1 MIIGATLCL
10 GLGWLAP
17 PPQFGVRRA
26 PTLSRAAVVMT
37 DDAIEADMQKA
48 SEAFG
53 DTITKAKEAARRGAT
68 IGDVLE
74 SAQAKMDDMQGRV
87 QSTLR
92 TANAA
97 KAAAGARAEAAEE
110 AAMAASAKAAAAK
123 AKMDMAINAAKL
135 EAAELEKAK
144 NAAKMQAASAEA
156 ERAAAL
162 EWAEAEMATAEQ
174 ARAEAAARAAASE
187 EAAAKSS
194 AALTVAEAQLM
205 ETQGELREAC
215 AFAAERVTELDD
227 MLEMGQVPRR
237 FCEHTRLVH
246 FTSSAAATTT
256 TASATPPHLLLT
268 SASPPPHHLH
278 LTSSTPL
285 RYRTN

>member
-10 GLGWLAP
+10 GLGWLTP
-17 PPQFGVRRA
+17 PPQFGVRRS

-68 IGDVLE
+68 IGDVRV

-144 NAAKMQAASAEA
+144 NAAKMQAASAEEAATAARERAAAEARERAAAEA

-237 FCEHTRLVH
+237 FCEHNRLVH
-246 FTSSAAATTT
+246 
-256 TASATPPHLLLT
+256 LR
-268 SASPPPHHLH
+268 
-278 LTSSTPL
+278 LTSSTSS
-285 RYRTN
+285 T

>member
-1 MIIGATLCL
+1 MTLLLCL

-26 PTLSRAAVVMT
+26 PTLSRAAPQFHM
-37 DDAIEADMQKA
+37 DDIERDMQQA
-48 SEAFG
+48 SDSFS
-53 DTITKAKEAARRGAT
+53 DTITTAKEAARRGAT

-97 KAAAGARAEAAEE
+97 KAASSKRAEAAEE

-194 AALTVAEAQLM
+194 AALAVAEAQLM

-237 FCEHTRLVH
+237 FCEHNRLVH
-246 FTSSAAATTT
+246 
-256 TASATPPHLLLT
+256 LR
-268 SASPPPHHLH
+268 
-278 LTSSTPL
+278 LTSSTSS
-285 RYRTN
+285 T